1 MSVDVAAVKRKAS
14 TIGSLVFII
23 IDVFLQKMKK
33 LISTYSQVESS
44 QQSCGI
50 YCNRNLKI
58 ASRLFSNTSNSQQNT
73 ITVVSPKT
81 GSKYV

>member
-1 MSVDVAAVKRKAS
+1 
-14 TIGSLVFII
+14 
-23 IDVFLQKMKK
+23 MKK

-58 ASRLFSNTSNSQQNT
+58 ASRLFSNTSNSQQTT
-73 ITVVSPKT
+73 ITTASPKA